1 MLQETQKSKE
11 KAITE
16 IRCMVQEQDRLRR
29 EIQQYRY
36 EDTDI
41 KKDGQSFYKVLQHF
55 SRKYRYFPR
64 FEFRGSNYRTLEK
77 KCVKLC

>member
-1 MLQETQKSKE
+1 MLQKLYRFLGQKVWIRSQIRIQKDYSGSDQATKISDLTRNRIHNTALQETQKSKE

-36 EDTDI
+36 
-41 KKDGQSFYKVLQHF
+41 
-55 SRKYRYFPR
+55 R
-64 FEFRGSNYRTLEK
+64 
-77 KCVKLC
+77 

>member
-36 EDTDI
+36 EGTD
-41 KKDGQSFYKVLQHF
+41 KKDGQRFYKVLK
-55 SRKYRYFPR
+55 RC
-64 FEFRGSNYRTLEK
+64 GSKSGSVGSICFWASGIRIH
-77 KCVKLC
+77 